1 LSGLAIGTLQLVPEF
16 DPEKTSYTAN
26 TSDAT
31 NKVTVVLYEPKATA
45 TITVNG
51 LSHTSG
57 TSATWLTGLNTVA
70 IHVRYGTTHKV
81 YSVAVTK
88 AGTLG
93 SLTVESTAG
102 EKEGETTITVT
113 EPLTAGCRYK
123 YKTGESVDSPA
134 LDDDLSDWDD
144 WDGESDIAAT
154 TGHDIV
160 IAEVSITGNLAKKAG
175 SDTVAANDS
184 G

>member
-1 LSGLAIGTLQLVPEF
+1 M
-16 DPEKTSYTAN
+16 
-26 TSDAT
+26 
-31 NKVTVVLYEPKATA
+31 
-45 TITVNG
+45 
-51 LSHTSG
+51 
-57 TSATWLTGLNTVA
+57 
-70 IHVRYGTTHKV
+70 
-81 YSVAVTK
+81 
-88 AGTLG
+88 G

-123 YKTGESVDSPA
+123 YKTGESVDPPA
-134 LDDDLSDWDD
+134 LDDDLSEWDD